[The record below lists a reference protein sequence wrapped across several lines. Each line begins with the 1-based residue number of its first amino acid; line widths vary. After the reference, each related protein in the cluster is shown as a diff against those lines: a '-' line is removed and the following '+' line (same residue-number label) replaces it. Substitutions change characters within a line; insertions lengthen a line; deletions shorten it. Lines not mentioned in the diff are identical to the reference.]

1 MPNSPP
7 GQDPGLT
14 TVLER
19 AVESPAA
26 SSAQPV
32 LSAEVHEFM
41 ARAPHWLVR
50 SGTMVLASVLGIILL
65 LSVVI
70 KYPDTITE
78 RVTVV
83 GTQPVLEVVARQSG
97 HLESL
102 RVTQGQKV
110 EKGEILAVLESP
122 SRAEVVL
129 TLGARINRLLS
140 SVIGKTTMPDESFKP
155 EEGLGKIQESYAEFL
170 NSYNQLRSRLADDYA
185 EKAGAL
191 LRDQIAGKRKQIESL
206 RQQSALSRRG
216 ADLAREKFDR
226 MKQLR
231 DKATIS
237 ASDIADQELAML
249 QEMRADTT
257 AQRAQTEAEIE
268 AAKLEKELHLI
279 EHDREESL
287 RTARELLRSNL
298 NKLRGE
304 IDVWEIDYV
313 LRAPA
318 DGVIAFYDFWSDQQ
332 FVAAGRQVFL
342 IVPETTRLVGRM
354 PVRQGGAGKIKP
366 GQMVRVRFDD
376 FPYKEFGIVTG
387 SVQSISMVARDGA
400 NLVLVDLPYP
410 LVTSFKKTVPFK
422 QDMTGQASI
431 VTEDIRLLGRI
442 FYEIRRAF
450 VNNTGN

>member
-1 MPNSPP
+1 MPQPP
-7 GQDPGLT
+7 RSNQGLNP
-14 TVLER
+14 VLER
-19 AVESPAA
+19 AVQSAPPA
-26 SSAQPV
+26 SQPA

-50 SGTMVLASVLGIILL
+50 SGTTVLASVLGVVLV
-65 LSVVI
+65 LSIVI
-70 KYPDTITE
+70 QYPDTITE
-78 RVTVV
+78 RVTVI

-102 RVTQGQKV
+102 RVAEGQKI
-110 EKGEILAVLESP
+110 EKGEIMAILESP
-122 SRAEVVL
+122 SRAEAVL
-129 TLGARINRLLS
+129 AMGAKVNRLAS
-140 SVIGKTTMPDESFKP
+140 SVLNKTTMPDESFKP

-170 NSYNQLRSRLADDYA
+170 NTYNQLRSRLADDYA

-191 LRDQIAGKRKQIESL
+191 LQEQIAGKRKQIASL
-206 RQQSALSRRG
+206 RQQSELAKRG

-231 DKATIS
+231 DRATIS

-249 QEMRADTT
+249 TEMRADTM
-257 AQRAQTEAEIE
+257 AQRALTEAEIE
-268 AAKLEKELHLI
+268 AAKLEKDLHTL
-279 EHDREESL
+279 EHEHEDSL
-287 RTARELLRSNL
+287 RTARELMRSNL

-304 IDVWEIDYV
+304 IDVWENDYV

-318 DGVIAFYDFWSDQQ
+318 DGLVAFYDFWSDQQ

-342 IVPETTRLVGRM
+342 VVPETTRLIGRM
-354 PVRQGGAGKIKP
+354 PVRQIGAGKIKP

-376 FPYKEFGIVTG
+376 FPYKEFGIVNGT
-387 SVQSISMVARDGA
+387 VQSISMVARDGA
-400 NLVLVDLPYP
+400 NLVLIDLPYP
-410 LVTSFKKTVPFK
+410 LATSFKRTIPFK

-450 VNNTGN
+450 VNNIGT